1 MNKRI
6 DFYFDFTSPYGY
18 FASTRINE
26 LASQYGHHAD
36 WHPFVGEQFKPTNSG
51 TGLSQI
57 PVKLEYQKRDQTRTA
72 QFNGIAYTEPG
83 VQVLDARYASR
94 AVMWAETKFGEGRGI
109 ELAQAIFKA
118 YYVEDRNIGDT
129 QTLVAIAQSLGMDAE
144 EVSTG
149 ISSANTREQLRAE
162 IDLATAKGVFGSPF
176 FLLDGEPFW
185 GFDRMGQL
193 EAALQ
198 RKAVKA

>member
-72 QFNGIAYTEPG
+72 QFSGIAYTEPG

-94 AVMWAETKFGEGRGI
+94 AVMWAESKFGESRGI

-118 YYVEDRNIGDT
+118 YYVEGKNIGDT
-129 QTLVAIAQSLGMDAE
+129 QTLVAIAQSLGMEAE

>member
-1 MNKRI
+1 M
-6 DFYFDFTSPYGY
+6 
-18 FASTRINE
+18 
-26 LASQYGHHAD
+26 
-36 WHPFVGEQFKPTNSG
+36 
-51 TGLSQI
+51 
-57 PVKLEYQKRDQTRTA
+57 
-72 QFNGIAYTEPG
+72 
-83 VQVLDARYASR
+83 LDARYASR
-94 AVMWAETKFGEGRGI
+94 AVMWAESKFGESRGI

-118 YYVEDRNIGDT
+118 YYVEGKNIGDT

-198 RKAVKA
+198 PCAPLTDMNFFAAFERRTHIQPQNWCTARRLNY